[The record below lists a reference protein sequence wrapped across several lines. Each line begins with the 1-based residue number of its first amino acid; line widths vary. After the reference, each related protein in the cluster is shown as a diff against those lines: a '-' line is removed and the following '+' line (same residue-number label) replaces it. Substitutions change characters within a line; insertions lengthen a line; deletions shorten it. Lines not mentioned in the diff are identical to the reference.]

1 MDNLR
6 LDLSDLD
13 VVTFTVDDTAES
25 DLMALGM
32 GHGTTE
38 VGASCYCF
46 PPYCCCAS
54 CCSAA
59 DEINQEDFPSTAPVE
74 SIAPVEE

>member
-1 MDNLR
+1 MDKLH
-6 LDLSDLD
+6 LDLADLD
-13 VVTFTVDDTAES
+13 VVSFTVDSGTES
-25 DLMALGM
+25 SLMALGM

-59 DEINQEDFPSTAPVE
+59 DEIAQDELPALGPDPAE
-74 SIAPVEE
+74 